1 MAAPKSMAKEL
12 IKLQGQMTNSIP
24 SFFYPAMVEA
34 LVNSA
39 AGVEAMRVKFAAR
52 AALIKRELDA
62 IPGFVT
68 VTPNAAFYA
77 FPDISAHFGRTSPG
91 GTRITS
97 AQSFADA
104 LLEEAHVAVVPG
116 EDFGD
121 CARGH
126 IRFSF
131 ACSDETIRRG
141 VGRLREWVAKLT

>member
-1 MAAPKSMAKEL
+1 
-12 IKLQGQMTNSIP
+12 
-24 SFFYPAMVEA
+24 
-34 LVNSA
+34 
-39 AGVEAMRVKFAAR
+39 
-52 AALIKRELDA
+52 
-62 IPGFVT
+62 VT